1 MANPISKLNL
11 LINGVTTQLDVHD
24 ANALTTEIDSS
35 GTGWVR
41 FKSGLQIC
49 YGTATNN
56 NGLGAGVSRFSF
68 PMAFSATPNLVTTPN
83 IPSQAGPHL
92 VTVIVESGTNFI
104 TNLWWTQTSELSS
117 STIAFHYVAIGKWK

>member
-11 LINGVTTQLDVHD
+11 VINGVTTQLDVHD

-49 YGTATNN
+49 YGEVVNN
-56 NGLGAGVSRFSF
+56 NNITTGKARYSY
-68 PMAFSATPNLVTTPN
+68 PMAFIVAPSVVVTPK
-83 IPSQAGPHL
+83 IDAIYF
-92 VTVIVESGTNFI
+92 VTVSAVRSTDWILCSILAYDGIRYTSDAI
-104 TNLWWTQTSELSS
+104 TAN
-117 STIAFHYVAIGKWK
+117 YVAIGTWK